1 MFVDL
6 AANFGSK
13 PKFSHLSG
21 NAERLRSLHRR
32 VLILFISAPAVV
44 LLLFP
49 AKQRRAFIYSLALCG
64 SPAKTKTK
72 GTMIT
77 KEITLCS
84 KQVTLAYC
92 YATEIAYKDLSDED
106 MFDYAQAAVEAIQAQ
121 RDPDIKKTILA
132 IIACMMAYYE
142 DADKAPVKDSE
153 IMKQA
158 TPVEIGTAML
168 TILSM
173 RSEFYHVPS
182 GEPEDKPEKG
192 GKKRKN
198 A

>member
-1 MFVDL
+1 
-6 AANFGSK
+6 
-13 PKFSHLSG
+13 
-21 NAERLRSLHRR
+21 
-32 VLILFISAPAVV
+32 
-44 LLLFP
+44 
-49 AKQRRAFIYSLALCG
+49 
-64 SPAKTKTK
+64 
-72 GTMIT
+72 MIT
-77 KEITLCS
+77 KEITICG

-106 MFDYAQAAVEAIQAQ
+106 MFDYAQHAVEAIQAQ

-142 DADKAPVKDSE
+142 DDDKAPVKDVD

-158 TPVEIGTAML
+158 TPAELGTARL

-182 GEPEDKPEKG
+182 G
-192 GKKRKN
+192 
-198 A
+198 

>member
-1 MFVDL
+1 
-6 AANFGSK
+6 
-13 PKFSHLSG
+13 
-21 NAERLRSLHRR
+21 
-32 VLILFISAPAVV
+32 
-44 LLLFP
+44 
-49 AKQRRAFIYSLALCG
+49 
-64 SPAKTKTK
+64 
-72 GTMIT
+72 MIT
-77 KEITLCS
+77 KEITICS

-106 MFDYAQAAVEAIQAQ
+106 MLDYAQAAVEAIQAQ

-132 IIACMMAYYE
+132 IIACMMAHYE

-173 RSEFYHVPS
+173 RSEFYHVPT

-192 GKKRKN
+192 ARKRKN

>member
-1 MFVDL
+1 
-6 AANFGSK
+6 
-13 PKFSHLSG
+13 
-21 NAERLRSLHRR
+21 
-32 VLILFISAPAVV
+32 
-44 LLLFP
+44 
-49 AKQRRAFIYSLALCG
+49 
-64 SPAKTKTK
+64 
-72 GTMIT
+72 MIT

-106 MFDYAQAAVEAIQAQ
+106 MFDYAKAAVEAIHAQ

-153 IMKQA
+153 IMKDA

-168 TILSM
+168 AILTM
-173 RSEFYHVPS
+173 RQEFYHVPKD
-182 GEPEDKPEKG
+182 EPEDNVPDG
-192 GKKRKN
+192 SSSGKKGRKKKS
-198 A
+198 

>member
-1 MFVDL
+1 MPRREFLYDIKFWEARRILRGYRKRGRIFMQLL
-6 AANFGSK
+6 AENVYASTFAFRGSE
-13 PKFSHLSG
+13 G
-21 NAERLRSLHRR
+21 
-32 VLILFISAPAVV
+32 
-44 LLLFP
+44 
-49 AKQRRAFIYSLALCG
+49 
-64 SPAKTKTK
+64 KTVK
-72 GTMIT
+72 
-77 KEITLCS
+77 
-84 KQVTLAYC
+84 
-92 YATEIAYKDLSDED
+92 D
-106 MFDYAQAAVEAIQAQ
+106 MFDYAQHAVEAIQAQ

-173 RSEFYHVPS
+173 RSEFYHVPE
-182 GEPEDKPEKG
+182 GEPEEKPEKG

>member
-1 MFVDL
+1 MQPIQPNLQAGVHIPSEHNHSSRLPLSRYFTHAEQL
-6 AANFGSK
+6 AGV
-13 PKFSHLSG
+13 FSL
-21 NAERLRSLHRR
+21 
-32 VLILFISAPAVV
+32 
-44 LLLFP
+44 
-49 AKQRRAFIYSLALCG
+49 K
-64 SPAKTKTK
+64 K

-77 KEITLCS
+77 KEITICG

-106 MFDYAQAAVEAIQAQ
+106 MFDYAQHAVEAIQAQ

-142 DADKAPVKDSE
+142 DADKAPVKDTD
-153 IMKQA
+153 IMKTA
-158 TPVEIGTAML
+158 TPVELGTAML

-173 RSEFYHVPS
+173 RSEFYHTND
-182 GEPEDKPEKG
+182 EPEEKTDG
-192 GKKRKN
+192 EGTTGKN